1 MTTDPG
7 RIARDARRLSRRSS
21 RLARD
26 IERAASGRPRH
37 RRPDARARARTAWLT
52 VAIFVV
58 LGALLIADRTGLLL
72 APTDDA
78 RVYHASTAI
87 VERVVDGDT
96 VIVAIPDARDRARPG
111 TRVRLWG
118 IDAPELARD
127 GARAEPFAT
136 DAAERLRALVEGRT
150 VTLRLEPSRSRDRY
164 GRLLAHLEIDDESVA
179 LALVREGLA
188 RAEGRWPHRD
198 SERFEN
204 AQTQARRASRGIWS
218 AGSADPP

>member
-7 RIARDARRLSRRSS
+7 RLVRDARRLSRRSS

-26 IERAASGRPRH
+26 IDRAASGRPRR

-58 LGALLIADRTGLLL
+58 LGALLLADRTGLLL

-78 RVYHASTAI
+78 RLYHGAPAL

-96 VIVAIPDARDRARPG
+96 VIVAIPDAQDRSRTT

-118 IDAPELARD
+118 IDAPELARER
-127 GARAEPFAT
+127 ASAEPFAT

-179 LALVREGLA
+179 LVLVRDGLA
-188 RAEGRWPHRD
+188 RAERRWPHRD
-198 SERFEN
+198 SDRFEN
-204 AQTQARRASRGIWS
+204 AETQARRASKGIWS
-218 AGSADPP
+218 AASSSPR